1 MLRTA
6 LFWAAACFV
15 LFWAWL
21 FYNGQWNHTE
31 LIAAACAGAIGAT
44 AALAI
49 RRHAAHKLAFRPMH
63 LRRIWRP
70 LWEIFPQFF
79 VVAAEAFRRRR
90 GAFVAEPTAAP
101 SGREDPAGRAERVFV
116 TYADTL
122 SPNDYVVAIDPA
134 RKVALRHALVR
145 RRLSELP

>member
-1 MLRTA
+1 MLSTA
-6 LFWAAACFV
+6 LLWAAACFV

-21 FYNGQWNHTE
+21 FYDGQWTYTE

-44 AALAI
+44 AALAV
-49 RRHAAHKLAFRPMH
+49 RRHAFHKLRFRPAH
-63 LRRIWRP
+63 ARRIWRA
-70 LWEIFPQFF
+70 LWGLFPQFF
-79 VVAAEAFRRRR
+79 VVAAEAFRRRS
-90 GAFVAEPTAAP
+90 GAFVAEPTAGP
-101 SGREDPAGRAERVFV
+101 SGSEDPAARGERVFV

-134 RKVALRHALVR
+134 RKVALRHTLVR